1 MSDLSAT
8 EGVIFNLD
16 QTAIHDGP
24 GVRMNVYLKGCP
36 LRCVWC
42 HSPESQAFAPEVVWY
57 EIRCTGCGRCV
68 QACRFGVRTLGLMT
82 DEQRERCRLC
92 GDCVAVCSAGALE
105 IVGRTVTAGEMRDEA
120 VKLRPFFARTSGGVT
135 LTGGEPTAQPE
146 FALAVASLCRDEEIH
161 VAIETC
167 GAASREV
174 FEQLAE
180 VVDLFLFD
188 LKHPDPAAHLE
199 LTGASN
205 ERILDNLAHLVAM
218 GAEVVVRVPLIP
230 TINDDEETVRAMA
243 RLAAERGVARIT
255 LLPFNPATAGKYSW
269 VRRELELG
277 DVHRQD
283 PEYLDQLAD
292 MCRDQGL
299 TVEPA

>member
-1 MSDLSAT
+1 MGDLAEI

-57 EIRCTGCGRCV
+57 ETRCTACGRCV
-68 QACRFGVRTLGLMT
+68 QACAAGVRTLGLMSVE
-82 DEQRERCRLC
+82 DRRRCTLC

-105 IVGRTVTAGEMRDEA
+105 IVGRTVTAGEIVEEA
-120 VKLRPFFARTSGGVT
+120 ARLRPFFSRTGGGVT

-146 FALAVASLCRDEEIH
+146 FAHAVASLCRDAGIH

-167 GAASREV
+167 GVASPEV
-174 FEQLAE
+174 FERLAE

-188 LKHPDPAAHLE
+188 LKHPDSDAHLE
-199 LTGASN
+199 LTGAGN
-205 ERILDNLAHLVAM
+205 ELVLDNLARLVAM
-218 GAEVVVRVPLIP
+218 GANVLVRAALIP

-243 RLAAERGVARIT
+243 RLAAERGIERIT

-277 DVHRQD
+277 DVHRQSPD
-283 PEYLDQLAD
+283 YLDQLAEI
-292 MCRDQGL
+292 CQSEGL
-299 TVEPA
+299 TVEPV

>member
-1 MSDLSAT
+1 MSELSAI

-36 LRCVWC
+36 LHCVWC

-57 EIRCTGCGRCV
+57 EIRCIACGRCV
-68 QACRFGVRTLGLMT
+68 QACPVGIRTLGLMSAE
-82 DEQRERCRLC
+82 DRQRCALC
-92 GDCVAVCSAGALE
+92 GDCVAVCPAGALE
-105 IVGRTVTAGEMRDEA
+105 IVGHTVTAGEIVEEA
-120 VKLRPFFARTSGGVT
+120 AKLRPFFARSDGGVT

-146 FALAVASLCRDEEIH
+146 FAHAIAALCRDAEIH

-167 GAASREV
+167 GVAPPEV
-174 FEQLAE
+174 FERLAE

-188 LKHPDPAAHLE
+188 LKHPDSDTHLE

-205 ERILDNLAHLVAM
+205 ELILDNLARLVES
-218 GAEVVVRVPLIP
+218 GAQVVVRVPLIP
-230 TINDDEETVRAMA
+230 TINDDEETVRTMA
-243 RLAAERGVARIT
+243 RLAAERGIERIT
-255 LLPFNPATAGKYSW
+255 LLPYNPATAGKYSW
-269 VRRELELG
+269 VRRELKLG
-277 DVHRQD
+277 DVQRQS
-283 PEYLDQLAD
+283 PEYLELLAEI
-292 MCRDQGL
+292 CRAEGL

>member
-8 EGVIFNLD
+8 EGIIFNLD

-57 EIRCTGCGRCV
+57 ETRCASCGRCV
-68 QACRFGVRTLGLMT
+68 QTCPEGVRTLGLMSVE
-82 DEQRERCRLC
+82 DRQRCRLC

-105 IVGRTVTAGEMRDEA
+105 IVGRTVTAGDIRDEA
-120 VKLRPFFARTSGGVT
+120 VKLQPFFERTGGGVT
-135 LTGGEPTAQPE
+135 MTGGEPTAQPE
-146 FALAVASLCRDEEIH
+146 FAHAIAALCRDEEIH

-167 GAASREV
+167 GEAPPEV
-174 FEQLAE
+174 FEKLSQ

-188 LKHPDPAAHLE
+188 LKHPDSQAHLK

-205 ERILDNLAHLVAM
+205 ELILDNLARLVAM
-218 GAEVVVRVPLIP
+218 GAEMVVRAPLIP
-230 TINDDEETVRAMA
+230 TINDDEETVRAVA
-243 RLAAERGVARIT
+243 RLAAERGVERIT
-255 LLPFNPATAGKYSW
+255 LLAYNPATAGKYSW

-277 DVHRQD
+277 EVQRQR
-283 PEYLDQLAD
+283 PAHLELLAEI
-292 MCRDQGL
+292 CRDEGL